1 MAETA
6 PRRPLKKLVK
16 RLQEGRANRLD
27 RRADRLKTRAAR
39 VRKRAAS

>member
-16 RLQEGRANRLD
+16 RIQEGRATRLE
-27 RRADRLKTRAAR
+27 RRAERLKTRATR
-39 VRKRAAS
+39 VRKRAES